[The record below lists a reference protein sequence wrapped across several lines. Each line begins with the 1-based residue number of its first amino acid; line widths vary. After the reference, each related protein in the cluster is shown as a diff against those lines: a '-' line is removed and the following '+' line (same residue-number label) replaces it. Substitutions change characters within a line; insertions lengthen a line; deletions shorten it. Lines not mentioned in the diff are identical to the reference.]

1 MIIAGLLRDIVKY
14 SKEHGPWIFY
24 RMPLYY
30 RELYGED
37 GVVRWAKKWK
47 VDAIIAQLKDVD
59 VEKLNK
65 LNIPIIIQNYKD
77 AHHCQHLKQQ
87 SHRVRLYCRFYMFP

>member
-1 MIIAGLLRDIVKY
+1 MKY
-14 SKEHGPWIFY
+14 SKEQGPWIFY
-24 RMPLYY
+24 RLTLYY

-59 VEKLNK
+59 VEKG
-65 LNIPIIIQNYKD
+65 
-77 AHHCQHLKQQ
+77 
-87 SHRVRLYCRFYMFP
+87 RRFPPSQEEGCYYEEQ